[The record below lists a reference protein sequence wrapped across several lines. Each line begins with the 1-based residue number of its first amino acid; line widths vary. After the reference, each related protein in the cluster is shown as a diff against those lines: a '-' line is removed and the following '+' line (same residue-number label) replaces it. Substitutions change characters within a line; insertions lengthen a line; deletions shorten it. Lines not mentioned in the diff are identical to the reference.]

1 MVEADLNIKVSFN
14 FADKPRGEGK
24 FGIVKADYDQLW
36 EDGTF
41 RKSRPSRNGS
51 SLTTY
56 GLPATARFIVGSGDE
71 YVSLHQDLQVWMH
84 NLCKARVPSIG
95 EQEAKDSW
103 KSLMWGGRYITD
115 FAGSDQNADYIN
127 GTHLDVEPMKLKP
140 SVTGGALLKIKGERN
155 LGGYACY
162 IVEAIDPT
170 GDYRQYSPAT
180 HPHLFFEPTI
190 SRREQIITR
199 WHALIEYLSIPFP
212 QYRDN
217 TILPVFAMA
226 GMNEN
231 YLPKFRVKVLDEY
244 EPTPSPYRR

>member
-1 MVEADLNIKVSFN
+1 MTLDINFYLSFN

-24 FGIVKADYDQLW
+24 FGVVNLDFDQRW
-36 EDGTF
+36 EDGTY

-51 SLTTY
+51 PIYTE
-56 GLPATARFIVGSGDE
+56 GLPATSRFIVSGNSE
-71 YVSLHQDLQVWMH
+71 YVLLKEDLQRWMH
-84 NLCKARVPSIG
+84 DLCKARVPSIG

-103 KSLMWGGRYITD
+103 KSLMDGGRYITD
-115 FAGSDQNADYIN
+115 FAGSDTNADYIN

-140 SVTGGALLKIKGERN
+140 MVTGGALLKIIGERR
-155 LGGYACY
+155 LGGYDCY
-162 IVEAIDPT
+162 VVEAINPT
-170 GDYRQYSPAT
+170 GNYRQYSPAT
-180 HPHLFFEPTI
+180 HPHLFFQPTI
-190 SRREQIITR
+190 SRREQIVTR

-217 TILPVFAMA
+217 VILPVFAMA

-231 YLPKFRVKVLDEY
+231 YIPKFRVRVLGEY